1 MKLLLKIIKGVVTA
15 FLLVV
20 LVLVIFQKI
29 TKNKITIGNVYIF
42 QVVSGSMVPDYK
54 LGDIIVVK
62 KVNITHRIVQK
73 EDKDGKYHFITK
85 GIANEAQDPEI
96 NEDDIYGKVIYNTK
110 VFSFVG
116 RLMTNAAAYYLLFI
130 TVGAVFA
137 YDIITSFV
145 LKEDE
150 EDEQKKK
157 RHFKTNKNII
167 LDSFISCKYICV
179 VYLCYQSR

>member
-62 KVNITHRIVQK
+62 KVNPESLEIGDDVTYLGKSSNLNGLTITHRIVQK

-150 EDEQKKK
+150 EDE
-157 RHFKTNKNII
+157 
-167 LDSFISCKYICV
+167 
-179 VYLCYQSR
+179 

>member
-62 KVNITHRIVQK
+62 KVNPESLEIGDDVTYLGKSSNLNGLTITHRIVQK

-96 NEDDIYGKVIYNTK
+96 NEDDIYGKVIYNTI

-150 EDEQKKK
+150 EDE
-157 RHFKTNKNII
+157 
-167 LDSFISCKYICV
+167 
-179 VYLCYQSR
+179 

>member
-62 KVNITHRIVQK
+62 KVNPESLEIGDDVTYLGKSSNLNGLTITHRIVQK
-73 EDKDGKYHFITK
+73 EDKDGKYHIITK

-150 EDEQKKK
+150 EDE
-157 RHFKTNKNII
+157 
-167 LDSFISCKYICV
+167 
-179 VYLCYQSR
+179 

>member
-15 FLLVV
+15 FLLIV

-62 KVNITHRIVQK
+62 KVNPESLEIGDDVTYLGKSSNLKGLTITHRIVQK

-150 EDEQKKK
+150 EDE
-157 RHFKTNKNII
+157 
-167 LDSFISCKYICV
+167 
-179 VYLCYQSR
+179 

>member
-1 MKLLLKIIKGVVTA
+1 
-15 FLLVV
+15 
-20 LVLVIFQKI
+20 
-29 TKNKITIGNVYIF
+29 
-42 QVVSGSMVPDYK
+42 MVPDYK

-62 KVNITHRIVQK
+62 KVNPESLEIGDDVTYLGKSSNLNGLTITHRIVQK

-150 EDEQKKK
+150 EDE
-157 RHFKTNKNII
+157 
-167 LDSFISCKYICV
+167 
-179 VYLCYQSR
+179 

>member
-1 MKLLLKIIKGVVTA
+1 MKLLLKIIKGVITA

-62 KVNITHRIVQK
+62 KVNPESLEIGDDVTYLGKSGNLNGLTITHRIVQK

-96 NEDDIYGKVIYNTK
+96 NEDDIYGKVVYHT
-110 VFSFVG
+110 VLFSFVG
-116 RLMTNAAAYYLLFI
+116 RAITNIVIYYLSFVS
-130 TVGAVFA
+130 VGVAFA
-137 YDIITSFV
+137 YEVITAFMNRN
-145 LKEDE
+145 EDADDDGE
-150 EDEQKKK
+150 
-157 RHFKTNKNII
+157 
-167 LDSFISCKYICV
+167 
-179 VYLCYQSR
+179 

>member
-62 KVNITHRIVQK
+62 KVNPESLEIGDDVTYLGKSSNLNGLTITHRIVQK

-130 TVGAVFA
+130 TVGAIFA

-150 EDEQKKK
+150 EDE
-157 RHFKTNKNII
+157 
-167 LDSFISCKYICV
+167 
-179 VYLCYQSR
+179 